1 MIPNPTERIIV
12 MGKQTSDNKDIEM
25 LRKKVETLLNEHGN
39 DIRKKATKML
49 SQSGTDIS
57 RLSSADIQNLLFEFQ
72 CYQIELELQNEDL
85 NRTYQE
91 LSASRDE
98 YEQLYNLSPVGY
110 LTLNK
115 EGIIQKINVA
125 ATHLLGNSKENL
137 IGKKLKEF
145 ILPIDQ
151 DNYNSFIKVFLT
163 APTDQTLI
171 IKLNSINTKSTH
183 LNCQGFDLCGCSTQD
198 CNHNNTSV
206 YVECRGIANYN
217 DKNDL
222 QICLTIH
229 DITERKQ
236 VQETILCLNEK
247 LENKILKQTSEL
259 IESNLNLK
267 KKIEEL
273 KYSKHQLLEREAK
286 LNSIFNASIEGII
299 TINTSGN
306 IVSVNAAVET
316 IFGYTQEELIGYSI
330 NKLIPLSLRQK
341 NRHYLKGYLQTYM
354 LKNIGQIKEV
364 EGMRKDGSS
373 VPLDLSIAEFSID
386 GTSYFTGIVR
396 DVSLR
401 KHQELQDKEH
411 LDELAHVTRLG
422 LMGEMASGIAHEVNQ
437 PLTSIANYT
446 QACLN
451 FIQGENP
458 DPKQISEILFKTH
471 QQALRAG
478 QIIHR
483 MRDFVKSKKIYR
495 TTADINT
502 LIHDAISLCAA
513 EFKPNHIRLKFELTK
528 NLPAVYVDNVQIEQ
542 IIINL
547 IKNSID
553 ALKTL
558 PQKTQR
564 QLAIQTRLNNDNDIE
579 IRIKDNGPGIDEAQ
593 QQKILTP
600 FYTTKSDGMGMGLS
614 ISRSLVEAHDG
625 VLHFNSKPGKG
636 TTFYFTL
643 PTRRKSNGS

>member
-1 MIPNPTERIIV
+1 
-12 MGKQTSDNKDIEM
+12 M
-25 LRKKVETLLNEHGN
+25 LRNKVETLLTKHGN

-49 SQSGTDIS
+49 NRSGTDIS
-57 RLSSADIQNLLFEFQ
+57 RLSSEDIQKLLFEFQ
-72 CYQIELELQNEDL
+72 CYQIELELQNEQL
-85 NRTYQE
+85 NRTHQE
-91 LSASRDE
+91 LIASRDE
-98 YEQLYNLSPVGY
+98 YEQLYNLSPAGY

-115 EGIIQKINVA
+115 EGLIQKVNVA
-125 ATHLLGNSKENL
+125 ATHLLGNSKKNL
-137 IGKKLKEF
+137 IGKKLGEF
-145 ILPIDQ
+145 ILPLDQ
-151 DNYNSFIKVFLT
+151 DNYNFFIKGFLT
-163 APTDQTLI
+163 TQTDQTLI
-171 IKLNSINTKSTH
+171 LKLNSINNTSPH
-183 LNCQGFDLCGCSTQD
+183 LNCQGFGLCSCSLQN
-198 CNHNNTSV
+198 CNHNNTSI

-217 DKNDL
+217 NKNEL
-222 QICLTIH
+222 QICLTIN

-236 VQETILCLNEK
+236 AQETILCLNEK
-247 LENKILKQTSEL
+247 LEEKILKQTSEL

-273 KYSKHQLLEREAK
+273 KYSKHQLREREAK

-316 IFGYTQEELIGYSI
+316 IFGYTQEELIGCSI
-330 NKLIPLSLRQK
+330 KKLMPLSLRNKTQH
-341 NRHYLKGYLQTYM
+341 NLKDYLQAYM
-354 LKNIGQIKEV
+354 LKNIGLIKEF

-386 GTSYFTGIVR
+386 KTNYFTGIVR

-401 KHQELQDKEH
+401 KHREQQDKEH

-451 FIQGENP
+451 FIRSENP
-458 DPKQISEILFKTH
+458 DLEQISEILLKTH

-483 MRDFVKSKKIYR
+483 MRDFVKSKKIHR
-495 TTADINT
+495 TTANINT
-502 LIHDAISLCAA
+502 LIHNAISLCIA
-513 EFKPNHIRLKFELTK
+513 EFKPNNIKLKFELTK
-528 NLPAVYVDNVQIEQ
+528 NLPTVYVDNIQIEQ
-542 IIINL
+542 VIINL
-547 IKNSID
+547 VKNSID

-558 PQKTQR
+558 PQQTQR
-564 QLAIQTRLNNDNDIE
+564 QLAIQTNLINNNDIE
-579 IRIKDNGPGIDEAQ
+579 IRVKDNGPGIDEAQ

-614 ISRSLVEAHDG
+614 ISRSLVETHDG
-625 VLHFNSKPGKG
+625 VLHFNSKAEKG

-643 PTRRKSNGS
+643 PAGRKSNGS

>member
-1 MIPNPTERIIV
+1 MR
-12 MGKQTSDNKDIEM
+12 KQTTDNRDTKM
-25 LRKKVETLLNEHGN
+25 LRNKTEILLTKHSK

-57 RLSSADIQNLLFEFQ
+57 GLSSADTQKLLFEFQ
-72 CYQIELELQNEDL
+72 CYQIELELQNEEL
-85 NRTYQE
+85 NRTHQE

-98 YEQLYNLSPVGY
+98 YAQLYDLSPVGY

-115 EGIIQKINVA
+115 EGIIRKANVA
-125 ATHLLGNSKENL
+125 ATHLLGHSKENL
-137 IGKKLKEF
+137 IGKKLEKF
-145 ILPIDQ
+145 IHPSDQ
-151 DNYNSFIKVFLT
+151 DNYYFFIKGFLT
-163 APTDQTLI
+163 KKTDQTLNA
-171 IKLNSINTKSTH
+171 KLNSFSTSSTY
-183 LNCQGFDLCGCSTQD
+183 LNCQGPNLCGCSLQF
-198 CNHNNTSV
+198 CKHNNTSI
-206 YVECRGIANYN
+206 YVECRGITHYN
-217 DKNDL
+217 DKNEL
-222 QICLTIH
+222 QICLTIN
-229 DITERKQ
+229 DITEREQ
-236 VQETILCLNEK
+236 AQETILCLIEK
-247 LENKILKQTSEL
+247 LEKKILKQTGEL

-267 KKIEEL
+267 KKVEEL
-273 KYSKHQLLEREAK
+273 NYSKHQLLEREAK

-316 IFGYTQEELIGYSI
+316 IFGYRGEELIGSSI
-330 NKLIPLSLRQK
+330 NKLMSLSLRK
-341 NRHYLKGYLQTYM
+341 KTRHNLSDYLQTYM
-354 LKNIGQIKEV
+354 SKNMGQIKEV

-401 KHQELQDKEH
+401 KHQEQQDKAH
-411 LDELAHVTRLG
+411 IDELAHVTRLG

-437 PLTSIANYT
+437 PLTSIAGYT

-451 FIQGENP
+451 FIRAENP
-458 DPKQISEILFKTH
+458 DLEQLGEIMLKTH

-483 MRDFVKSKKIYR
+483 MRDFVRSKTIHR

-502 LIHDAISLCAA
+502 LIYDAISLCIG
-513 EFKPNHIRLKFELTK
+513 EFRHNSIRLRFELAK
-528 NLPAVYVDNVQIEQ
+528 NLPVVYVDNIQIEQ
-542 IIINL
+542 VIINL

-553 ALKTL
+553 ALKNL
-558 PQKTQR
+558 PENTHR
-564 QLAIQTRLNNDNDIE
+564 QIAIQTQLNNGNDIE
-579 IRIKDNGPGIDEAQ
+579 IRVKDNGPGIDEAQ

-625 VLHFNSKPGKG
+625 VLHFNSKPEKG

-643 PTRRKSNGS
+643 PIRKKSNGS

>member
-1 MIPNPTERIIV
+1 
-12 MGKQTSDNKDIEM
+12 
-25 LRKKVETLLNEHGN
+25 
-39 DIRKKATKML
+39 
-49 SQSGTDIS
+49 
-57 RLSSADIQNLLFEFQ
+57 
-72 CYQIELELQNEDL
+72 
-85 NRTYQE
+85 
-91 LSASRDE
+91 
-98 YEQLYNLSPVGY
+98 
-110 LTLNK
+110 
-115 EGIIQKINVA
+115 
-125 ATHLLGNSKENL
+125 
-137 IGKKLKEF
+137 
-145 ILPIDQ
+145 Q
-151 DNYNSFIKVFLT
+151 DNYYFFIKVFLT
-163 APTDQTLI
+163 TQTDQTLI
-171 IKLNSINTKSTH
+171 IKLNSTNNTSTH
-183 LNCQGFDLCGCSTQD
+183 LNCQGLSLCSCSLQD
-198 CNHNNTSV
+198 CNHNNTAI

-217 DKNDL
+217 DKNEL
-222 QICLTIH
+222 QICLTIN

-247 LENKILKQTSEL
+247 LEEKILTQTSEL
-259 IESNLNLK
+259 IESNLKLK

-273 KYSKHQLLEREAK
+273 EYSKHQLREREAK

-316 IFGYTQEELIGYSI
+316 IFGYTQQELIGYSI
-330 NKLIPLSLRQK
+330 KKLMPLSLRKKTKHNLK
-341 NRHYLKGYLQTYM
+341 NYVQTYM
-354 LKNIGQIKEV
+354 LKNIGQIKEF
-364 EGMRKDGSS
+364 EGMRKNGSS

-386 GTSYFTGIVR
+386 ETNYFTGIVR

-451 FIQGENP
+451 FIRNENF
-458 DPKQISEILFKTH
+458 DLEQLSEILLKTH

-483 MRDFVKSKKIYR
+483 MRDFVKSKKIHR
-495 TTADINT
+495 TTASINT
-502 LIHDAISLCAA
+502 LIRNAISLCIA
-513 EFKPNHIRLKFELTK
+513 ELKPNNIKLKLELTK
-528 NLPAVYVDNVQIEQ
+528 NLPTVYVDNVQIEQ
-542 IIINL
+542 VIINL
-547 IKNSID
+547 IKNSIE
-553 ALKTL
+553 ALKTQ

-564 QLAIQTRLNNDNDIE
+564 QLAIQTKLNKDNDIE
-579 IRIKDNGPGIDEAQ
+579 IRVKDNGPGIDEAQ

-643 PTRRKSNGS
+643 PAGRKSNGS

>member
-1 MIPNPTERIIV
+1 MSKQPT
-12 MGKQTSDNKDIEM
+12 DNRDIKM
-25 LRKKVETLLNEHGN
+25 LRN
-39 DIRKKATKML
+39 KATKML
-49 SQSGTDIS
+49 GHSGIDIS
-57 RLSSADIQNLLFEFQ
+57 HLSSADTQKLLFEFQ
-72 CYQIELELQNEDL
+72 SYQVELESQNEEL
-85 NRTYQE
+85 NRTHQE

-98 YEQLYNLSPVGY
+98 YAQLYDSSPVGY

-115 EGIIQKINVA
+115 EGIIQKANIA
-125 ATHLLGNSKENL
+125 AKHLLDHSKENL
-137 IGKKLKEF
+137 IGKKLGKY
-145 ILPIDQ
+145 IHPLDQ
-151 DNYNSFIKVFLT
+151 DNYYFFIKGFLT
-163 APTDQTLI
+163 TPTDQPLN
-171 IKLNSINTKSTH
+171 IKLNSVSNASAY
-183 LNCQGFDLCGCSTQD
+183 LNCQGPNLCGCSLQL
-198 CNHNNTSV
+198 CKHNNTSI

-217 DKNDL
+217 DKNEL
-222 QICLTIH
+222 QICLTIT
-229 DITERKQ
+229 DITEREQTQK
-236 VQETILCLNEK
+236 TILCLIEK
-247 LENKILKQTSEL
+247 LEKKILKQTSEL

-267 KKIEEL
+267 KKVGEL
-273 KYSKHQLLEREAK
+273 NYSKHQLLEREAK

-316 IFGYTQEELIGYSI
+316 IFGYREEELIGSSI
-330 NKLIPLSLRQK
+330 NKLMPLSLRNKTQH
-341 NRHYLKGYLQTYM
+341 NLKDYLQTYM
-354 LKNIGQIKEV
+354 LKNMGQIKEF
-364 EGMRKDGSS
+364 EGVRKDGSS

-386 GTSYFTGIVR
+386 ETNYFTGIVR

-401 KHQELQDKEH
+401 KCQEQQDKEH

-451 FIQGENP
+451 FIQSENP
-458 DPKQISEILFKTH
+458 DLEQLSEILLKAH

-483 MRDFVKSKKIYR
+483 MRDFVKSKKIHR

-502 LIHDAISLCAA
+502 LIHDALSLCIA
-513 EFKPNHIRLKFELTK
+513 EFRHNNIRLIFELEK
-528 NLPAVYVDNVQIEQ
+528 PLPAVYVDKIQIEQ
-542 IIINL
+542 VIINL

-553 ALKTL
+553 ALKNL

-564 QLAIQTRLNNDNDIE
+564 QIAIQTQLNHDNAIE
-579 IRIKDNGPGIDEAQ
+579 IRVKDNGPGIDQVQ

-625 VLHFNSKPGKG
+625 VLHFNSKPEKG

-643 PTRRKSNGS
+643 PIWRKSNGN